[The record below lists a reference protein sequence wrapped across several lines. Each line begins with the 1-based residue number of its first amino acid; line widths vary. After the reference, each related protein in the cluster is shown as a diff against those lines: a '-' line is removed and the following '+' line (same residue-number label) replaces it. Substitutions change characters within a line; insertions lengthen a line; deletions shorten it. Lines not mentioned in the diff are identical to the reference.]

1 MFILSILFSQS
12 IVAPIKIL
20 SNIVRS
26 ERDKSSKTINE
37 LKELL
42 KDVDH
47 IYFAGGEPLIM
58 KKHYE
63 ILDFLIE
70 NNLNEKVFL
79 RYNTNLS
86 TLKYKNIKRKFY
98 FRNVLFLSQ

>member
-1 MFILSILFSQS
+1 MSDEDWKKHKGIISI
-12 IVAPIKIL
+12 
-20 SNIVRS
+20 
-26 ERDKSSKTINE
+26 SSKTINE

-63 ILDFLIE
+63 ILDF
-70 NNLNEKVFL
+70 
-79 RYNTNLS
+79 
-86 TLKYKNIKRKFY
+86 
-98 FRNVLFLSQ
+98 